1 MGFSGT
7 IFPAQAGDTDPPL
20 KAGFGVLGLGY
31 LSSFANRRDSGG
43 GVKHDRRVRFPSIWA
58 LCVIASPGA
67 FPSLHSFFERQQ
79 RCGPRCVVALT
90 CLYQR
95 E

>member
-31 LSSFANRRDSGG
+31 LSSFANRRESGG
-43 GVKHDRRVRFPSIWA
+43 GCEA
-58 LCVIASPGA
+58 
-67 FPSLHSFFERQQ
+67 
-79 RCGPRCVVALT
+79 
-90 CLYQR
+90 
-95 E
+95 